1 MKRFI
6 AVLLVTLGLGL
17 NAQTSLYTAVDFTAT
32 DCNGNVINLFEIL
45 DRGQYVLIDFFY
57 YNCGPCQKACP
68 KLVEAYHALGCN
80 EHDVFFMEI
89 SYTDT
94 DERCRE
100 WDEMFGVEYPTIGI
114 EGGGAEIAETYG
126 IPSFPTVIL
135 ISPRGSILIRDFPYI
150 ETAQTVIDKLTSSY
164 SIDEHL
170 CSDPEPEPDACGEVL
185 YDSFSLYPNPASSY
199 VRIASDIKERT
210 VVKIM
215 DVTGRCVRNIEIED
229 VSEAEINVEGLNK
242 GVYFM
247 MINDSIERLIIE

>member
-1 MKRFI
+1 
-6 AVLLVTLGLGL
+6 
-17 NAQTSLYTAVDFTAT
+17 
-32 DCNGNVINLFEIL
+32 
-45 DRGQYVLIDFFY
+45 
-57 YNCGPCQKACP
+57 
-68 KLVEAYHALGCN
+68 
-80 EHDVFFMEI
+80 MEI
-89 SYTDT
+89 SYKDH
-94 DERCRE
+94 DNKCKE
-100 WDEMFGVEYPTIGI
+100 WDEKYGVEYPTIGVD
-114 EGGGAEIAETYG
+114 GGGLEIADAYE
-126 IPSFPTVIL
+126 INSFPTVIL
-135 ISPRGSILIRDFPYI
+135 ISPRRTILIKDFPYI